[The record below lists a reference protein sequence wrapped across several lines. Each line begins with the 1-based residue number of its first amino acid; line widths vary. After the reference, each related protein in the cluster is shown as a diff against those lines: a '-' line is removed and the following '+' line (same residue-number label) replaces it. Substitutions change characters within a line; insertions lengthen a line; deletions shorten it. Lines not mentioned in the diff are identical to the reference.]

1 MGDGV
6 SVLAK
11 EVVEATGGTLLSGD
25 PALRLA
31 RLHTDSR
38 EVTPG
43 GLFVALKGEQQDGHT
58 YIADALARGAAG
70 ILVEQRPESVNGAL
84 VIQVA
89 DTRRALIE
97 LTRQRLAAH
106 KIPVVGVTGSA
117 GKTTTKDLIA
127 HVLGRR
133 LRVRKSEGNL
143 NTYTGIPMTVFE
155 LEPADRV
162 LVMEY
167 AMSRMGEIKELTSMA
182 PPNIAIVLN
191 VGLAHVGYLGSIDAV
206 AKAKRELVEGM
217 VPDGLAV
224 LNVDDQR
231 VKAMAPAARRVTLYG
246 FAREASVRADR
257 VKLHGLEGSAFTLKT
272 PKGESQVFLR
282 LPGRHSI
289 SNALAAAAVALEFG
303 FDAAAIASAL
313 HGFTPPSRRMNI
325 VAGLNGST
333 IIDDC
338 YNASPGSMEAALEVV
353 RLAPKGALRIA
364 VLGDMLELGQHAGKA
379 HFEVG
384 QLAGRSVD
392 RLVVLGEFARDVVNG
407 AIKGGLS
414 PAQASIAAD
423 VEEAIARVRPW
434 LTAGTRVLV
443 KGSRGMRMER
453 VVEALRKED
462 A

>member
-1 MGDGV
+1 MGGV
-6 SVLAK
+6 SVLAR
-11 EVVEATGGTLLSGD
+11 EVVEATGGTLVIGD

-31 RLHTDSR
+31 GLHTDSR
-38 EVTPG
+38 EVKPG
-43 GLFVALKGEQQDGHT
+43 GLFVALKGEQQDGHA
-58 YIADALARGAAG
+58 YIADAIARGAAG
-70 ILVEQRPESVNGAL
+70 LLVERRPESVNGAL
-84 VIQVA
+84 VIQVP
-89 DTRRALIE
+89 DTRRALIA
-97 LTRQRLAAH
+97 LTRERLAAH
-106 KIPVVGVTGSA
+106 KVPVVGVTGSA

-155 LEPADRV
+155 LEPGDRV

-167 AMSRMGEIKELTSMA
+167 AMSRLGEIKELTSMA
-182 PPNIAIVLN
+182 PPNIGAVLN

-206 AKAKRELVEGM
+206 AKAKRELVEGLTQ
-217 VPDGLAV
+217 DGLAV
-224 LNVDDQR
+224 LNADDRR

-246 FAREASVRADR
+246 FAREASVRADK
-257 VKLHGLEGSAFTLKT
+257 VKLHGLEGSAFTLRT

-289 SNALAAAAVALEFG
+289 SNALAAAAIALEFG

-325 VAGLNGST
+325 VLGQTGST

-338 YNASPGSMEAALEVV
+338 YNASPGSMEAALEVL
-353 RLAPKGALRIA
+353 RLAPKGSLRIA
-364 VLGDMLELGQHAGKA
+364 VLGDMLELGEQSAKAHHEVGELAGKT
-379 HFEVG
+379 
-384 QLAGRSVD
+384 VD
-392 RLVVLGEFARDVVNG
+392 RLVVVGEFAKDVVDG
-407 AIKGGLS
+407 AMKSGL
-414 PAQASIAAD
+414 PAAQVSVAAD

-434 LTAGTRVLV
+434 LNAGARVLV

-453 VVEALRKED
+453 VVDALRKEEG
-462 A
+462 